1 MQFNTVDNNRV
12 QKLIVRA
19 TGISMLVLGMFLF
32 LLVIFAGIAYPAVT
46 QCVDYAYGYGQSQC
60 REFGTRPVFLDPI
73 MNETFSTAMIALA
86 ISGA

>member
-1 MQFNTVDNNRV
+1 
-12 QKLIVRA
+12 
-19 TGISMLVLGMFLF
+19 MLTSGMCLF

-73 MNETFSTAMIALA
+73 MNETFSTIMLVLA
-86 ISGA
+86 VSGAVVIGVNEFRCSHSK